1 VLSSAFGIPR
11 PRNEPSTI
19 GYTGQDRMR
28 TLMRAF
34 RCACNLSATQTAS
47 KAGLC
52 LPEMTSLGKRRCGQP
67 VDGKLSFPWAAADRP
82 YPLAPA
88 ETVAGRE

>member
-1 VLSSAFGIPR
+1 
-11 PRNEPSTI
+11 
-19 GYTGQDRMR
+19 MR

-52 LPEMTSLGKRRCGQP
+52 LPELTSLGNGAAVSRSTGSSPSHGRRRIARIARTPLRQR
-67 VDGKLSFPWAAADRP
+67 RP
-82 YPLAPA
+82 
-88 ETVAGRE
+88 